1 MAPLPFRLK
10 LRPIS
15 CSSSAQPRSV
25 GFQGLD
31 ECSFK
36 THLGMVCARRTRLVA
51 ATATVATLA
60 TAVATIAARLVGLRV
75 GHGARRL
82 LARKQSHLTQA
93 PSLAVACCVECA
105 FSVIGAL
112 LPGVTEE
119 YALGMLKF
127 WPKRAWAGALLGV
140 TQGPE

>member
-1 MAPLPFRLK
+1 
-10 LRPIS
+10 
-15 CSSSAQPRSV
+15 
-25 GFQGLD
+25 
-31 ECSFK
+31 
-36 THLGMVCARRTRLVA
+36 MVCARRTRLVA

-60 TAVATIAARLVGLRV
+60 TAVATIAARLAGLRV

-82 LARKQSHLTQA
+82 LEYSLARKHNHHTPA

-119 YALGMLKF
+119 YARDVKILAETL
-127 WPKRAWAGALLGV
+127 AWAGALLGV
-140 TQGPE
+140 TGS

>member
-1 MAPLPFRLK
+1 MR
-10 LRPIS
+10 
-15 CSSSAQPRSV
+15 SSSAQPRSV

-60 TAVATIAARLVGLRV
+60 IAVATIAARLAGLRV

-82 LARKQSHLTQA
+82 LEYSLARKHNHHTPA

-119 YALGMLKF
+119 YAQSMLS
-127 WPKRAWAGALLGV
+127 GC
-140 TQGPE
+140 